1 MPNLSI
7 TQISFINVADGGLR
21 FAVQFVGPLGPN
33 RRALIEFGTLF
44 GAGVNRAATVDVTA
58 SLAGKTTWTGH
69 LQSAALL
76 GDVLACLGRNQ
87 LLEKKVKARGVLWT
101 SDRDMV
107 VSATSQTFDAPVR
120 PVSECSPR
128 LAEQEFKLRYTGV
141 GTGRLLFNI
150 PGRSEIAANHY
161 FVYGGKLVTDPMQR
175 GFDCTTFLMAALKQF
190 SNVPTASGEDVA
202 KQAGMQRKLN
212 KVPREL
218 IVTEI
223 AANHAQGRAIILIH
237 KGTTDVTH
245 HCVLARDGFVY
256 EFNMP
261 AAQAIGLT
269 PPGSQGGFIT
279 ELGKWRANDA
289 TSVYSL
295 FA

>member
-1 MPNLSI
+1 MPNLTITNISSI
-7 TQISFINVADGGLR
+7 KVADGGLR
-21 FAVQFVGPLGPN
+21 FAVQFAGPLTPN
-33 RRALIEFGTLF
+33 RRALIEFGTMF
-44 GAGVNRAATVDVTA
+44 GAGVNRTATVDVTA
-58 SLAGKTTWTGH
+58 SLTGKTTWTGN

-141 GTGRLLFNI
+141 GTGCLIFNI
-150 PGRSEIAANHY
+150 PGRSEIAANYY
-161 FVYGGKLVTDPMQR
+161 FVYGGNLVTDPMQR

-190 SNVPTASGEDVA
+190 SNVTTPSGEVVA
-202 KQAGMQRKLN
+202 ARAGMLRILN
-212 KVPREL
+212 KVPRAQ
-218 IVTEI
+218 IVAEI
-223 AANHAQGRAIILIH
+223 TANHAQGRAIILVH
-237 KGTTDVTH
+237 NGTTDVTH
-245 HCVLARDGFVY
+245 HCVLVRDGFVY
-256 EFNMP
+256 EFNKP
-261 AAQAIGLT
+261 AAYTVGLT
-269 PPGSQGGFIT
+269 PAGSDGGFIT

-289 TSVYSL
+289 SSVYSL